1 MTSPQLNRIR
11 LQHIRCLLAT
21 AQHGNMRAAAE
32 FLSITQP
39 AVSKII
45 KELEEIVGKP
55 LVVRQRHGVVLTPAG
70 MAFVQHARQG
80 VMALEMAL
88 GEARDPEGD
97 AVKIGL
103 LPSLAVDLPQ
113 EILQSWRAR
122 GRHGPVRLE
131 TGLNPE
137 LLARLRQG
145 ELDVVVGRLAEPDH
159 MLELRFEPLWS
170 EPLVVAMHPRHP
182 LARTEWPAWQ
192 SPGHPVILPLPG
204 TSIYQAADSF
214 LGQLRSGASHDRL
227 ETLAVPLARNLALH
241 SDALWFASL
250 STVKEDVENGILVAR
265 RVPGA
270 ATEAIGLFT
279 QAQAGASRPLAGD
292 MADAVRSVAVR
303 WRAACEHLGWD
314 PA

>member
-32 FLSITQP
+32 FLAITQP

-55 LVVRQRHGVVLTPAG
+55 LVVRQRHGVALTPAG

-80 VMALEMAL
+80 VQALEMAL

-97 AVKIGL
+97 AVRLGV

-113 EILQSWRAR
+113 AILQSWRGR
-122 GRHGPVRLE
+122 GRHGTVRLE

-145 ELDVVVGRLAEPDH
+145 ELDAVVGRLAEPDH

-170 EPLVVAMHPRHP
+170 EPLVVATRPGHP
-182 LARTEWPAWQ
+182 LARADWQAWQ
-192 SPGHPVILPLPG
+192 APRHPVILPLPG
-204 TSIYQAADSF
+204 TSIYLAADSF
-214 LGQLRSGASHDRL
+214 LAQLRPGASHDRL
-227 ETLAVPLARNLALH
+227 ETLAVPLARNLTLH

-250 STVKEDVENGILVAR
+250 GTVKTDLEQGTLAAR

-279 QAQAGASRPLAGD
+279 QAQPAGPRPLAGEL
-292 MADAVRSVAVR
+292 ADTVRGVAAR
-303 WRAACEHLGWD
+303 WRADCDRLAWD